1 MHIDNPTHHNAKRE
15 REKGLKA
22 LEVAK
27 KIPRKVVFLKRGV
40 SGEELK
46 EIIRKPP
53 PNKGRKKKDNLK
65 IE

>member
-1 MHIDNPTHHNAKRE
+1 MHIDNSTHHNAKRE

-46 EIIRKPP
+46 QTIRKPP
-53 PNKGRKKKDNLK
+53 PNKGKKK
-65 IE
+65 

>member
-1 MHIDNPTHHNAKRE
+1 MHINNPTHHNAKKE

-46 EIIRKPP
+46 EVIRKPS
-53 PNKGRKKKDNLK
+53 PNKGKKK
-65 IE
+65 